1 MEKFLLALYVVVAI
15 AMIGF
20 ILMQRGPG
28 AQAGSGFGSGAS
40 GTVFGARGSA
50 NFLSSS
56 TKWLAIAFFAISIAM
71 GAYISRMR
79 GAAGPDANLG
89 VMATETAPKP
99 TPTAAPADASVP
111 SATAPAVTTP
121 TTGDAPAATP
131 AATDP
136 SVPAATSAPATT
148 DAVPAATDAAPA
160 APVEAAPAATP
171 EVEKKDSES
180 SQSGSN
186 TL

>member
-56 TKWLAIAFFAISIAM
+56 TKWLAIAFFAISIGL
-71 GAYISRMR
+71 GAYISRTR
-79 GAAGPDANLG
+79 SAAGPDANLG
-89 VMATETAPKP
+89 VMSTEAAPKP
-99 TPTAAPADASVP
+99 TPTAAPGDASVP

-121 TTGDAPAATP
+121 ITGEPP
-131 AATDP
+131 AATDAG
-136 SVPAATSAPATT
+136 VPAATSAPVAT

-160 APVEAAPAATP
+160 APVETAPATAP

-180 SQSGSN
+180 SQS
-186 TL
+186 

>member
-56 TKWLAIAFFAISIAM
+56 TKWLAIAFFAISIGM
-71 GAYISRMR
+71 GAYISRAR
-79 GAAGPDANLG
+79 GTGGPDLG
-89 VMATETAPKP
+89 VMAAEVAAQKAADAPKADAKPADP
-99 TPTAAPADASVP
+99 TVPAPTAAPTDA
-111 SATAPAVTTP
+111 
-121 TTGDAPAATP
+121 
-131 AATDP
+131 
-136 SVPAATSAPATT
+136 SVPAATPDAAPA
-148 DAVPAATDAAPA
+148 PATDAAPA
-160 APVEAAPAATP
+160 TATAPV
-171 EVEKKDSES
+171 EVEKKDAEG
-180 SQSGSN
+180 SQN
-186 TL
+186 

>member
-56 TKWLAIAFFAISIAM
+56 TKWLAIGFFAISIGM
-71 GAYISRMR
+71 GAFISRSR
-79 GAAGPDANLG
+79 TTTGPDLG
-89 VMATETAPKP
+89 VMAAEVAAQKAADAPKADAKPVDP
-99 TPTAAPADASVP
+99 TVPAPTGAATDASV
-111 SATAPAVTTP
+111 
-121 TTGDAPAATP
+121 PAATP
-131 AATDP
+131 AQT
-136 SVPAATSAPATT
+136 PAAAPDATAPVAIDVAPAT
-148 DAVPAATDAAPA
+148 AT
-160 APVEAAPAATP
+160 APV
-171 EVEKKDSES
+171 EVEKKDAEG
-180 SQSGSN
+180 SQN
-186 TL
+186 